1 MTLGRLKNGLRIER
15 TLCISRIRITKRQS
29 EAIRE
34 TTCDVRGFCPTEKTL
49 LNIAPSPSFLFMAL
63 ASFYGPFMAL
73 EVQKF
78 SQHIKVFK
86 RQLS

>member
-49 LNIAPSPSFLFMAL
+49 LTIAPSPSF
-63 ASFYGPFMAL
+63 SFYGISFILWP
-73 EVQKF
+73 VYGPR
-78 SQHIKVFK
+78 STKVFPAY
-86 RQLS
+86 